1 MSRDRRA
8 GQRALRVVEV
18 VAVDEHEDRLMAV
31 DGRDAEVAGRVDG
44 GVDGWVDGRAEER
57 AAAEVATLFELM
69 GREGEALGQLD
80 GGVSLLHQ
88 VQAAKAALGR
98 LSAEQLRAGLRHRQ
112 ALLLRVDTA

>member
-18 VAVDEHEDRLMAV
+18 VAVDEYEDRLMAV
-31 DGRDAEVAGRVDG
+31 DGRDAEVAGRVYG
-44 GVDGWVDGRAEER
+44 GVERQAEER

-98 LSAEQLRAGLRHRQ
+98 LSPEQMRAGLRHRQ

>member
-18 VAVDEHEDRLMAV
+18 VAVDEYEDRLMAV

-44 GVDGWVDGRAEER
+44 GVERQAEER